1 MTKII
6 AVAQLKGGVGKSTIT
21 TNLVGTLAQ
30 TSRVALLDADLPQGT
45 SSRWAKL
52 RDDPA
57 IEVVMAETANAMSAA
72 VEMLEG
78 KVDYIVIDL
87 PPRTLKFVREML
99 AYADLVLMPLTA
111 SAADVWSTEELV
123 AVVNEVRKG
132 NKRLRARLVWNRL
145 RASRLTA
152 EFLESTGKALK
163 TKELNS
169 FLGQRNAYVEA
180 LGRGLTVLE
189 WSDPKARAEFELF
202 FQEVKEQI
210 KLV

>member
-180 LGRGLTVLE
+180 LGLGAIVEEGRDGKAKAEWRLFMADVLKQL
-189 WSDPKARAEFELF
+189 SK
-202 FQEVKEQI
+202 
-210 KLV
+210 